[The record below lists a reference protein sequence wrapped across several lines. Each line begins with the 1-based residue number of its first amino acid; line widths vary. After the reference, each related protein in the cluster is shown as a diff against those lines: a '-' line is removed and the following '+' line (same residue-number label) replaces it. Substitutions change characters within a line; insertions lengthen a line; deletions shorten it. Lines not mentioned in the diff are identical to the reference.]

1 MVTTYQVVLTC
12 SQTEQSMKL
21 VNILCEWPR
30 MDLPKNKGTG
40 NIQGYNIATM
50 FAKDI
55 KTKLKEILELE
66 EGDKRCYEPHWRY
79 LRWIDRNDLT
89 DHNVMNNSVKGMEE
103 RNKLF
108 HKERWAEMSALV
120 LEEFGLF
127 KPKTIIGLFSP
138 PGYYLSLKNCNNG
151 KLMATLEDETGQR
164 LNEGVGYFKDVLLV
178 EARII
183 IASVVK
189 NITYREAEELL
200 YPLK

>member
-1 MVTTYQVVLTC
+1 MA
-12 SQTEQSMKL
+12 
-21 VNILCEWPR
+21 R
-30 MDLPKNKGTG
+30 MDLPINKGTG
-40 NIQGYNIATM
+40 NIQGYNIATL

-66 EGDKRCYEPHWRY
+66 EGDKRCYEPHWRH

-108 HKERWAEMSALV
+108 HKEV
-120 LEEFGLF
+120 F
-127 KPKTIIGLFSP
+127 GLFSP
-138 PGYYLSLKNCNNG
+138 PGHYLSLKNCNNG
-151 KLMATLEDETGQR
+151 KLMATLEDEYDIFLFILVEENGEAYCVMTGQR
-164 LNEGVGYFKDVLLV
+164 LNEGIRYFKDVLLV

>member
-1 MVTTYQVVLTC
+1 
-12 SQTEQSMKL
+12 MKL
-21 VNILCEWPR
+21 VNILCKWPR
-30 MDLPKNKGTG
+30 MDLPINKGTG
-40 NIQGYNIATM
+40 NIQGYNIATL

-66 EGDKRCYEPHWRY
+66 EGDKRCYEPHWRH

-164 LNEGVGYFKDVLLV
+164 LNEGVRYFKDVLLV

-189 NITYREAEELL
+189 NLTYREAEELL